1 MELRGI
7 FVPLV
12 TPFQGGAL
20 DLPSLGRLVER
31 LLEAG
36 IAGLVVGATTG
47 ESMTLSDDERDAA
60 IRATRETARGRVP
73 VLAGAGGADTR
84 KAVADVERVERAG
97 AEGVLS
103 VCPYFV
109 RPDQR
114 GIRAHFE
121 AVAAATSL
129 PVILYHHPP
138 RTGVRME
145 NETIRRLAELPNVIA
160 LKDCAGD
167 LQRSMELLL
176 DPPPG
181 FSVLTGEDALLYPA
195 LALGGAGAILASAH
209 WATRSFVALWQ
220 AMEAGDHR
228 RALAL
233 WRRLLPG
240 IRLLF
245 AEPSPAP
252 LKRLLHAEGALASP
266 EVRLPLLP
274 PSAAL
279 EAALVELARA
289 GG

>member
-1 MELRGI
+1 VRVL
-7 FVPLV
+7 
-12 TPFQGGAL
+12 A
-20 DLPSLGRLVER
+20 
-31 LLEAG
+31 
-36 IAGLVVGATTG
+36 
-47 ESMTLSDDERDAA
+47 
-60 IRATRETARGRVP
+60 ATREAARGRVP

-84 KAVADVERVERAG
+84 QAVAAVERVERAG
-97 AEGVLS
+97 AEGILS

-114 GIRAHFE
+114 GLRAHFE

-145 NETIRRLAELPNVIA
+145 NDTIRRLAERSNVVA

-167 LQRSMELLL
+167 LQQSMELLL

-181 FSVLTGEDALLYPA
+181 FAVLTGEDPLLYPA

-209 WATRSFVALWQ
+209 WATRSFVALWR
-220 AMEAGDHR
+220 AMEEGDHR
-228 RALAL
+228 RALAR

-245 AEPSPAP
+245 AEPSPGP
-252 LKRLLHAEGALASP
+252 LKWLLHAQGELVSA

-279 EAALVELARA
+279 EAALIELARA
-289 GG
+289 GE